1 MKIIV
6 VGAGLAGSAV
16 AHALA
21 LRGCDVVVLDAASAN
36 AAPTS
41 PSGGLPV
48 GLMAALQS
56 ANTPSA
62 QLSQLGTAAT
72 LQAARSL
79 LSQGQDWQPCGA
91 LQRAGKLSPQD
102 VWMPEAAW
110 IKPAA
115 LVRAWLTHASVQARI
130 NVRHAAVA
138 RLRRAGGA
146 WQALAQGD
154 QCIDE
159 ADAIVLANGY
169 AAQGLWAD
177 ACEVA
182 GDPVTAP
189 TSTALTS
196 ARPASGTTVPA
207 STMRPQPTLLHQVAG
222 QVVYGPWNTQWQA
235 LWQRLAHDLRPAHQ
249 ANTATDAAPFALN
262 GNGHFISAVPWHG
275 QDVAMLGS
283 SHIWLSGSTYE
294 HGVTCAAITAQGMAS
309 NVQRLQQLIPT
320 AAQLLAQ
327 QHTAGQLQAWA
338 GMRCTTRD
346 RLPVVGAAQ
355 DSVEGLYLCT
365 GMGSRGLSFAA
376 ICGQHIA
383 ALITQ
388 GNSSVLPMPL
398 QNAIQVL
405 R

>member
-21 LRGCDVVVLDAASAN
+21 LQGCEVVVLDAVSAN
-36 AAPTS
+36 AAPTA

-48 GLMAALQS
+48 GLMATLQS

-62 QLSQLGTAAT
+62 QLSQLGTATT

-79 LSQGQDWQPCGA
+79 LTPGQDWQPCGA

-115 LVRAWLTHASVQARI
+115 LVRAWLTHASVRARI
-130 NVRHAAVA
+130 SVRHVTVA

-177 ACEVA
+177 ACKVA
-182 GDPVTAP
+182 GDPVN
-189 TSTALTS
+189 ALTS
-196 ARPASGTTVPA
+196 THPSSDDTVPA
-207 STMRPQPTLLHQVAG
+207 SSMRPQLTLLHQVAG
-222 QVVYGPWNTQWQA
+222 QVVYGPWNAQWQA
-235 LWQRLAHDLRPAHQ
+235 LWQRLAHDLQPTHQ

-262 GNGHFISAVPWHG
+262 GNGHFIPAVPWHS
-275 QDVAMLGS
+275 QDVAMPGS

-309 NVQRLQQLIPT
+309 NVQRLQQLIPA

-355 DSVEGLYLCT
+355 DSVAGLYLCT

-388 GNSSVLPMPL
+388 VNSSVLPMPL